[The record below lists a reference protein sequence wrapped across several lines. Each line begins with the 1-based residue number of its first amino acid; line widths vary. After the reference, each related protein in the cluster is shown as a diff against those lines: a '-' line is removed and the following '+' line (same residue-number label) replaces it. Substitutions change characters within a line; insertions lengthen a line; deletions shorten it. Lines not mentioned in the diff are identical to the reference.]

1 MPTHQRICR
10 IRFEVPSMG
19 FNVFDLLLPKEG
31 KFFDLLE
38 RQTAFLA
45 ESAQVF
51 KAFLGQLED
60 LSEEEIKKRLWVL
73 KDLELRADEVETTII
88 DELHKTFI
96 TPLDREDIH
105 ALTAQIDT
113 AIDGIDSAARKVGTY
128 HIKKASSRVC
138 QFSDFIVEAALEL
151 QTLLGLLKHKKI
163 TYASIERI
171 HQIESQADDLFYE
184 CMADLFAKEDNPVK
198 ILKLKELYEALEA
211 IVDSLD
217 AVAKSIR
224 GIVVKQG

>member
-1 MPTHQRICR
+1 MA
-10 IRFEVPSMG
+10 
-19 FNVFDLLLPKEG
+19 FNLFDLLLPKEG
-31 KFFDLLE
+31 KFFVFLE
-38 RQTAFLA
+38 RQTDLLSEA
-45 ESAQVF
+45 AQTF
-51 KAFLGQLED
+51 KAFLAQLED
-60 LSEEEIKKRLWVL
+60 LSEDEVKKRLWL
-73 KDLELRADEVETTII
+73 IRDLEMRADEVETTII

-113 AIDGIDSAARKVGTY
+113 AIDGINAAARKIGTY

-138 QFSDFIVEAALEL
+138 RFSDIIVEGANEL
-151 QTLLGLLKHKKI
+151 RTLLGLLKEKKV

-171 HQIESQADDLFYE
+171 HQIEGQADDLFYE

-211 IVDSLD
+211 VVDSID
-217 AVAKSIR
+217 TVAKTVR

>member
-1 MPTHQRICR
+1 MA
-10 IRFEVPSMG
+10 
-19 FNVFDLLLPKEG
+19 FNLLDLLLPKEG
-31 KFFDLLE
+31 KFFTLLD
-38 RQTAFLA
+38 RQAALLSETAHTFKSFLA
-45 ESAQVF
+45 
-51 KAFLGQLED
+51 QLED
-60 LSEEEIKKRLWVL
+60 LSDEEVKKRLWL
-73 KDLELRADEVETTII
+73 IRDLEMQADEVETTII

-105 ALTAQIDT
+105 ALTTRLDT
-113 AIDGIDSAARKVGTY
+113 AVDGINAAARKIGTY

-138 QFSDFIVEAALEL
+138 RFSDFIVEASTEV
-151 QTLLGLLKHKKI
+151 QTLLGLLQKKAV

-171 HQIESQADDLFYE
+171 HQIEGQADDLFYE

-211 IVDSLD
+211 VVDSLD
-217 AVAKSIR
+217 TVAKTIR